1 MYQRAPPFVAMG
13 RILARCCLKAPGL
26 CVGGNFR
33 LPGLYGMNGPWTRS
47 AEFFSS
53 VSDRTFEGGVDGG
66 EGEPKRVLSCLSKP
80 KEVVEFFAALLP
92 TEGEDSFTE
101 ELEDNRKALQAL
113 RRIKGSSSQLVS
125 CLLIFDVAGEYL
137 WGFNSLEHL
146 EDRLVTGHGIP
157 NVQARYIAKEVE
169 NIKSK

>member
-13 RILARCCLKAPGL
+13 RILARCCLKAPPETRGLL

-125 CLLIFDVAGEYL
+125 CLFS
-137 WGFNSLEHL
+137 SLML
-146 EDRLVTGHGIP
+146 QVNTFGALTRW
-157 NVQARYIAKEVE
+157 
-169 NIKSK
+169 NILRTDW